1 MSENTSE
8 VQGTVPANE
17 PAVERVQHKAKKA
30 KAEKPVTERVY
41 KTFHLDTGDETQFKQ
56 FHLAKSEEDPYW
68 DHRQTLDVP
77 VSVIQSLVD
86 EVEPSLIKVV
96 KDGDEYKVW
105 DGRTRL
111 RAVPE
116 ANRQRKKL
124 GKKPV
129 HFIVAVTDPPEE
141 ISDVIKGSI
150 RSNIRMED
158 PPTVLAMHISRALA
172 ADVTEE
178 WLCKTLDMPSKKLHE
193 YLALLD
199 LPKKVQAHVDDG
211 TISIAAALALT
222 KLDEKDVE
230 AAAEKLAAAA
240 KVGKRVSAAAVA
252 PKTGEVVATKKE
264 IKQFALNLEGD
275 PFAGKHGSEVSKALV
290 LGIELCMG
298 MRSIPQTTAAA
309 TRLAKGD
316 DVKINFKQF
325 QTDGK

>member
-1 MSENTSE
+1 MSESTGA
-8 VQGTVPANE
+8 VPGAVPANE
-17 PAVERVQHKAKKA
+17 PAVERAQHKAKNA
-30 KAEKPVTERVY
+30 KVVEIKERVY
-41 KTFHLDTGDETQFKQ
+41 KTFHLDTGDEAQFKE

-77 VSVIQSLVD
+77 AAIVQSLVD
-86 EVEPSLIKVV
+86 EEEPSLIKVV
-96 KDGDEYKVW
+96 AEGDGYKVW

-124 GKKPV
+124 GKKPLR
-129 HFIVAVTDPPEE
+129 FIIAVTDPPEE
-141 ISDVIKGSI
+141 VSEVIKGSI

-158 PPTVLAMHISRALA
+158 PPTVLAMHVSRALA

-178 WLCKTLDMPSKKLHE
+178 WLCKTLDMNAKKLHE

-222 KLDEKDVE
+222 RLDEKDVE

-240 KVGKRVSAAAVA
+240 KVGKRVSAADVA
-252 PKTGEVVATKKE
+252 PKKGDDKVATKKE
-264 IKQFALNLEGD
+264 IKQFALDLDSD
-275 PFAGKHGSEVSKALV
+275 PFAGKHGEAVTKAII

-298 MRSIPQTTAAA
+298 LRSIPQAIAAA
-309 TRLAKGD
+309 NRIAKGEAL
-316 DVKINFKQF
+316 KIDFKQF